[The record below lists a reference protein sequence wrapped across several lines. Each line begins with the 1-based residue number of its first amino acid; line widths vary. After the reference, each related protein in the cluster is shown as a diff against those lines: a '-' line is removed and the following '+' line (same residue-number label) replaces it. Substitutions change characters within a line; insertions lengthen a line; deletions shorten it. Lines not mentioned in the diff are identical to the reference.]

1 MYAGPHAATCNSTQ
15 VNVTSRHLRA
25 AALAAVVAFALFF
38 GVPRPA
44 QAFLDKTRFVA
55 HLGVAYFC
63 FHHWVL
69 KPYEEHRFDA
79 GAPHRIS
86 TIVKGGV
93 ALLFAVH
100 EVRVAERI
108 AHTSPDPLLHRLDGG
123 VTALIAS
130 FAVIGTRFKN
140 GQFSPDDVKGLE
152 TATSAVGADA
162 AAGGAPIKDVPVAVP
177 GG

>member
-1 MYAGPHAATCNSTQ
+1 VIAA
-15 VNVTSRHLRA
+15 RFPK
-25 AALAAVVAFALFF
+25 AAVALVLALTMLV

-55 HLGVAYFC
+55 HLGVAYFV

-69 KPYEEHRFDA
+69 RPYEQHAFDP
-79 GAPHRIS
+79 GAPHRTSSI
-86 TIVKGGV
+86 IKAGV

-100 EVRVAERI
+100 EVKVAERI
-108 AHTSPDPLLHRLDGG
+108 AALSPDPLLHKLNAE
-123 VTALIAS
+123 VIALGAA
-130 FAVIGTRFKN
+130 FATIGTRFKG
-140 GQFSPDDVKGLE
+140 GQFSPTDVQSL
-152 TATSAVGADA
+152 TTSTSTLSTDA